1 MRFGC
6 ISSGG
11 GAPGDKVFAR
21 SSDAFMA
28 VRERERKFLS
38 WGRRTDR
45 RQCRSARDDGG

>member
-1 MRFGC
+1 MRFGR

-28 VRERERKFLS
+28 VRERERKFLRLRAS
-38 WGRRTDR
+38 NGSSSVSFGQR
-45 RQCRSARDDGG
+45 

>member
-6 ISSGG
+6 MWTGG

-28 VRERERKFLS
+28 VREREKEFLRLGAS
-38 WGRRTDR
+38 
-45 RQCRSARDDGG
+45 DGSSSVSFGQR

>member
-6 ISSGG
+6 IWGGG

-28 VRERERKFLS
+28 VRERERELLRLRASNGLS
-38 WGRRTDR
+38 SVSFGQR
-45 RQCRSARDDGG
+45 